1 MGDRA
6 VIQFKATEEDQP
18 INLYM
23 HWGGSERYTLLADAL
38 EAARPR
44 WSDAE
49 YATRICVSQIV
60 GEAWSGELNFGLSV
74 GDDNSRQGSYDVP
87 CVVWDRKIVRFGDA
101 LPAQLGFEEFI
112 EFAGARSMHP
122 SGR

>member
-6 VIQFKATEEDQP
+6 VIQFKATEADQP

-49 YATRICVSQIV
+49 YATRICVSQII
-60 GEAWSGELNFGLSV
+60 GSSWNEELGFGLSV
-74 GDDNSRQGSYDVP
+74 GDDNARHGSYEVP
-87 CVVWDRKIVRFGDA
+87 CVIWSRKVVRFADE
-101 LPAQLGFEEFI
+101 LTEMSLEKFI
-112 EFAGARSMHP
+112 EFADARRMHP
-122 SGR
+122 AGL

>member
-6 VIQFKATEEDQP
+6 VIQFKATEADQP

-44 WSDAE
+44 WADAE
-49 YATRICVSQIV
+49 YATRICVSQII
-60 GEAWSGELNFGLSV
+60 GSSWNEELGFGLSV
-74 GDDNSRQGSYDVP
+74 GDDNARHGSYKVP
-87 CVVWDRKIVRFGDA
+87 CVIWSRKVVRFA
-101 LPAQLGFEEFI
+101 HELTEMSLEKFI
-112 EFAGARSMHP
+112 EFAGARRMHP
-122 SGR
+122 AGL